1 MNVSNGNKVAVLV
14 SGGLDSCVLAAHL
27 AAGERTLYPVYVR
40 QGLVWE
46 AVEQHWMKKFLA
58 AVAVAN
64 IEPLREIS
72 LPVTDLY
79 NSHWSTTGES
89 TPDHL
94 SDDREVYLPG
104 RNLLLLA
111 KTSLYCA
118 LNKIPAAAL
127 GPLSGNPFSDSTP
140 EFFSRFGEMASLAL
154 GFSFTVETP
163 FATLT
168 KADVIRLGR
177 HLPLELSFS
186 CIRPAGLNHC
196 GACNKC
202 AERRRSFQ
210 EAHVEDKT
218 HYENLPPLDGPAFHS
233 V

>member
-1 MNVSNGNKVAVLV
+1 MSLSTGNKVAVLV

-27 AAGERTLYPVYVR
+27 AVTARTVYPVYVR
-40 QGLVWE
+40 QGLIWE

-58 AVAVAN
+58 AVAEPN
-64 IEPLREIS
+64 IESLREID

-79 NSHWSTTGES
+79 NTHWSTTGES

-104 RNLLLLA
+104 RNLMLLA

-118 LNKIPAAAL
+118 LNKIPSAAL
-127 GPLSGNPFSDSTP
+127 GPLAGNPFADSTP

-163 FATLT
+163 FARLT
-168 KADVIRLGR
+168 KPDVIRLGS

-186 CIRPAGLNHC
+186 CIRPAGLRHC
-196 GACNKC
+196 GTCNKC

-210 EAHVEDKT
+210 QAGVEDKT
-218 HYENLPPLDGPAFHS
+218 KYDSLPPLDDPESH
-233 V
+233 

>member
-27 AAGERTLYPVYVR
+27 AAAGERTVYPVYVR
-40 QGLVWE
+40 QGLLWE
-46 AVEQHWMKKFLA
+46 TVEQHWMKKFLA

-64 IEPLREIS
+64 IEPLREIA

-104 RNLLLLA
+104 RNLMLLA

-118 LNKIPAAAL
+118 LHGIPSVAL
-127 GPLSGNPFSDSTP
+127 GPLAGNPFADSTP

-154 GFSFTVETP
+154 SFSFVVETP
-163 FATLT
+163 FAKLT

-186 CIRPAGLNHC
+186 CIRPAGLKHC

-210 EAHVEDKT
+210 EADVEDKT
-218 HYENLPPLDGPAFHS
+218 GYENLPPLDAMGLH
-233 V
+233 

>member
-27 AAGERTLYPVYVR
+27 AAGERTVYPVYVR
-40 QGLVWE
+40 QGLIWE
-46 AVEQHWMKKFLA
+46 TVEQHWIKRFLA
-58 AVAVAN
+58 AVGQPN
-64 IEPLREIS
+64 IEPLQEIA
-72 LPVTDLY
+72 LPVSDLY

-89 TPDHL
+89 TPGHL

-118 LNKIPAAAL
+118 LNGIPAAAL
-127 GPLSGNPFSDSTP
+127 GPLAGNPFADSTP
-140 EFFSRFGEMASLAL
+140 EFFSRFEEMASLAL

-163 FATLT
+163 FAKLT

-202 AERRRSFQ
+202 AERRRSFR

-218 HYENLPPLDGPAFHS
+218 QYESLPPLAGPGFHS
-233 V
+233 T

>member
-1 MNVSNGNKVAVLV
+1 MSSSNGNKVAVLV

-27 AAGERTLYPVYVR
+27 AAGKRTVYPVYVQ

-46 AVEQHWMKKFLA
+46 AVEQHWMKRFLA
-58 AVAVAN
+58 AVAVPN
-64 IEPLREIS
+64 IEPLCEIA

-79 NSHWSTTGES
+79 NSHWSTTGEF

-118 LNKIPAAAL
+118 LNSIPSAAL
-127 GPLSGNPFSDSTP
+127 GPLAGNPFADSTP

-154 GFSFTVETP
+154 GVSFSVETP
-163 FATLT
+163 FAALT
-168 KADVIRLGR
+168 KVDVIRLGS
-177 HLPLELSFS
+177 HLPLKLSFS
-186 CIRPAGLNHC
+186 CIHPVGLTHC

-210 EAHVEDKT
+210 EAGIKDET
-218 HYENLPPLDGPAFHS
+218 AYASLPPLNDPRPH
-233 V
+233 

>member
-1 MNVSNGNKVAVLV
+1 MKPSNGNKVAVLV

-27 AAGERTLYPVYVR
+27 AAAGERTVYQVYVQ
-40 QGLVWE
+40 QGLLWE

-58 AVAVAN
+58 AVAAAN
-64 IEPLREIS
+64 IEPLREIA

-79 NSHWSTTGES
+79 NSHWSTTGEF

-104 RNLLLLA
+104 RNLILLA

-118 LNKIPAAAL
+118 LNGIPSVAL
-127 GPLSGNPFSDSTP
+127 GPLAGNPFADSTP
-140 EFFSRFGEMASLAL
+140 EFFSRFGEVASLAL
-154 GFSFTVETP
+154 SFSFTIETP
-163 FATLT
+163 FAKLT

-210 EAHVEDKT
+210 EADVEDKT
-218 HYENLPPLDGPAFHS
+218 DYENLPPLEATGMH
-233 V
+233 

>member
-1 MNVSNGNKVAVLV
+1 MNVSNGDRVAVLV

-27 AAGERTLYPVYVR
+27 AAQARTVYPVYVR
-40 QGLVWE
+40 QGLIWE
-46 AVEQHWMKKFLA
+46 TVEQQWMKTFLA
-58 AVAVAN
+58 AVAKPN
-64 IEPLREIS
+64 IEPLREIAM
-72 LPVTDLY
+72 PVTDLY

-89 TPDHL
+89 TPDHR

-118 LNKIPAAAL
+118 LNKIPVAAL
-127 GPLSGNPFSDSTP
+127 GPLVGNPFADSTP
-140 EFFSRFGEMASLAL
+140 EFFSRFGEMASLAMS
-154 GFSFTVETP
+154 FSFTVETP
-163 FATLT
+163 FSKLT
-168 KADVIRLGR
+168 KADVIRLGS

-210 EAHVEDKT
+210 EAGVEDKT
-218 HYENLPPLDGPAFHS
+218 QYASLPPLDASLFH
-233 V
+233 

>member
-1 MNVSNGNKVAVLV
+1 MSPSNGNKVAVLV

-27 AAGERTLYPVYVR
+27 AAKARRVYPVYVR
-40 QGLVWE
+40 QGLIWE
-46 AVEQHWMKKFLA
+46 SVEQHWVKRFLT
-58 AVAVAN
+58 AVSEPN
-64 IEPLREIS
+64 IEPLREID

-104 RNLLLLA
+104 RNLMLLA

-118 LNKIPAAAL
+118 LNKIPSAAL
-127 GPLSGNPFSDSTP
+127 GPLAGNPFADSTP
-140 EFFSRFGEMASLAL
+140 EFFSRFEAMASLAL
-154 GFSFTVETP
+154 GFSFSVETP
-163 FATLT
+163 FAKLT
-168 KADVIRLGR
+168 KGDVIRIGR

-186 CIRPAGLNHC
+186 CIRPVGLDHC
-196 GACNKC
+196 GSCNKC
-202 AERRRSFQ
+202 AERRKSFQ
-210 EAHVEDKT
+210 EVGVEDKT
-218 HYENLPPLDGPAFHS
+218 RYVNLPPLDTPNSHG

>member
-14 SGGLDSCVLAAHL
+14 SGGLDSCVLAARL
-27 AAGERTLYPVYVR
+27 ASAERTVYPVYVR

-46 AVEQHWMKKFLA
+46 TAELHWMKKFLA
-58 AVAVAN
+58 AIASPS
-64 IEPLREIS
+64 IETLRKID

-79 NSHWSTTGES
+79 NAHWSTTGKS

-94 SDDREVYLPG
+94 SDDSEVYLPG

-118 LNKIPAAAL
+118 LNRIPSVAL
-127 GPLSGNPFSDSTP
+127 GPLAGNPFADSTP

-154 GFSFTVETP
+154 TYSFTIETP
-163 FATLT
+163 FVTLT
-168 KADVIRLGR
+168 KADVIRLGS

-186 CIRPAGLNHC
+186 CIRPSGLKHC

-202 AERRRSFQ
+202 AERRRSFE
-210 EAHVEDKT
+210 EAGVEDKT
-218 HYENLPPLDGPAFHS
+218 NYEHLPALKAAGNPGF
-233 V
+233 